1 MRSFGVGLLG
11 LGTVGQGVYRVLQ
24 ENGEIIASR
33 LGARLEVVKI
43 LVRDPKKDRGLVVP
57 PELLTTDPQEVISHP
72 AVDIVVEVMGGVE
85 PARRYVL
92 QALEQGKMVVT
103 ANKDL
108 LALHGKELF
117 DVASASRTD
126 LFFEASVAG
135 GIPIIKIL
143 KESLAANRIYEII
156 GIINGTTNY
165 ILTRMSE
172 EGLDFALA
180 LSEAQKHGYAEAD
193 PRADIEGLDAARKI
207 AILASIAFNSR
218 VTFPEVYAE
227 GISRIEPADIKYAWE
242 LGYTIKLLALARE
255 TEKGLEVRVHP
266 ALVSLKHPLASVRDV
281 FNAVFVRGDAVGE
294 TMFYGRGAGE
304 LPTASAVV
312 SDIMTAA
319 RQLLHGVKGMWGCT
333 CFKQKPLVPVEET
346 ESCFYL
352 RIKAVDRPGVL
363 AGIAGAFGRHEVSL
377 AAVIQ
382 KTTGEV
388 ADLVLVT
395 HRVKEANLRAAEEE
409 LKKLPTV
416 EAVANVIRV
425 LEE

>member
-1 MRSFGVGLLG
+1 MRSFGIGLLG
-11 LGTVGQGVYRVLQ
+11 LGTVGRGVYRVLQ

-43 LVRDPKKDRGLVVP
+43 LVRDPKKDRGLAVP

-108 LALHGKELF
+108 LALHGRELF
-117 DVASASRTD
+117 DVASAARTD

-143 KESLAANRIYEII
+143 KESLAANRIREII

-227 GISRIEPADIKYAWE
+227 GISRIEPADIKYARE

-266 ALVSLKHPLASVRDV
+266 ALVSFKHPLASVRDV

-312 SDIMTAA
+312 GDIMTAA

-333 CFKQKPLVPVEET
+333 CFEQKPLVPVEET

>member
-11 LGTVGQGVYRVLQ
+11 LGTVGRGVYRVLQ
-24 ENGEIIASR
+24 GNGEIIASR

-43 LVRDPKKDRGLVVP
+43 LVRDPQKDRGLAVP
-57 PELLTTDPQEVISHP
+57 PELLTTNPQDVLSHP

-85 PARRYVL
+85 PARQYVL

-117 DVASASRTD
+117 DVASAARAD

-143 KESLAANRIYEII
+143 KESLAANRIHEII

-180 LSEAQKHGYAEAD
+180 LNEAQKYGYAEAD

-227 GISRIEPADIKYAWE
+227 GISRIEPADIKYARE

-294 TMFYGRGAGE
+294 AMFYGRGAGE

-312 SDIMTAA
+312 SDIMAAA

-333 CFKQKPLVPVEET
+333 CFEQKPLVPVGET